1 MHIEG
6 DSTADVVSNDDIE
19 ALIASLGKMIIP
31 EIVTP
36 AGNFTKLKI
45 ALAYGADAVYAGV
58 NNFSLRS
65 RTAREFNYE
74 SFEEAIKYTHERGKK
89 NLCYFKWFSFEFSN

>member
-1 MHIEG
+1 
-6 DSTADVVSNDDIE
+6 
-19 ALIASLGKMIIP
+19 MIIP